1 MKKLIIAALVA
12 TAVTGCSSSPDTD
25 MAKRLLEL
33 EQANKEMREQR
44 IAEQQQKLEET
55 LDVAPDWYLSPPGA
69 DSTGFYG
76 VGYAQSK
83 NIGHGKKAA
92 RLQAEFDLAKMYRQ
106 ELSGSE
112 RSFERGDNEGGVQ
125 TQTTFLVD
133 KIVDSVPVVGY
144 TVVEQKLIPVNGVYE
159 AYVLLKLP
167 FDEFNRVLMS
177 ERAKTFDKT
186 VQSQFD
192 DLERRLKER
201 RAEKE
206 AAEQAA
212 FSREQEALRTRADI
226 LKQANKADPE
236 PEKTL
241 KLEHPVQTLLKGN

>member
-1 MKKLIIAALVA
+1 MKKLIIAVLVA
-12 TAVTGCSSSPDTD
+12 TTVAGCSSSPDTE
-25 MAKRLLEL
+25 MANRLLEL
-33 EQANKEMREQR
+33 EKANKEMREQR
-44 IAEQQQKLEET
+44 IAEQQEKLEET
-55 LDVAPDWYLSPPGA
+55 LDVTPDWYLSPPGA

-112 RSFERGDNEGGVQ
+112 RAFERGGNEGNVQ

-167 FDEFNRVLMS
+167 YDEFNRVLIS
-177 ERAKTFDKT
+177 EREKSFDKT
-186 VQSQFD
+186 VQTQFD

-206 AAEQAA
+206 AAEQAV
-212 FSREQEALRTRADI
+212 FNREQEALRNRADI
-226 LKQANKADPE
+226 INEANKAKAE
-236 PEKTL
+236 PDKSI
-241 KLEHPVQTLLKGN
+241 KFEHPVQTLLKGN